1 LSSKAKNIEI
11 NKISGG
17 DFEVNVINFVARYG
31 NYTRKSPFIT
41 IHGASTKY
49 IEVMTDVTY
58 ISGLTSDSQIVPV
71 TMFLV
76 MLYNACFMFQN
87 NNVTNLLTTALDTL
101 DLNADVD
108 HDKFMSTMSEYK
120 NLRQI
125 PFQKNSFKKILTNV
139 FFISFNHTRCTVVIL
154 SMQHL

>member
-11 NKISGG
+11 NEICGG

-41 IHGASTKY
+41 IHGAYTKY

-58 ISGLTSDSQIVPV
+58 ISGLTGDSQIVPV

-76 MLYNACFMFQN
+76 ML
-87 NNVTNLLTTALDTL
+87 LL
-101 DLNADVD
+101 V
-108 HDKFMSTMSEYK
+108 SCSRITMKLICS
-120 NLRQI
+120 LRRWTHSI
-125 PFQKNSFKKILTNV
+125 
-139 FFISFNHTRCTVVIL
+139 
-154 SMQHL
+154 